1 MFSLDEHSLI
11 KLAEEDLYT
20 FVALTW
26 KYAGGKKEFIPNWY
40 IEAICE
46 HLEAMYN
53 VEIKNLIISIAPRK
67 GKSLICSVIYPV
79 WVWLRDGGHR
89 FITASYGAEL
99 SIRDAKR
106 SKDLIEC
113 GWFREKWGNKIQ
125 LKADQRAKGKYET
138 TEGGRR
144 IATSVDGMATGEGAD
159 TLIIDDPH
167 KAKEATSIA
176 KLRNVIDWFTGTM
189 SNRYEDIDTFR
200 KLIIHQRVSNGDLTG
215 YLMQEEPDEWEHLKL
230 PEEYVPTTYISSI
243 GWSDPRKYKGEL
255 LAPELL
261 NEEAAEKYKKNKFF
275 WASQYQQEP
284 VPDEGGYVLASD
296 LNKFSPV
303 ELMRSPMSSRVSR
316 VYTSWD
322 LAYGEDILRDYTV
335 GQLWV
340 VIEEK
345 KFLIH
350 HVRGKWSYGDQLRK
364 FLELQDIARIWIIKS
379 LGGVC
384 HLIEKK
390 ASGEAFEDTLK
401 KQFGIQGIV
410 MINPRQDKIN
420 RFMEV
425 TFEFEQRNVYYPEGE
440 IGNEW
445 LKEITS
451 FPYGSNDDQVD
462 ATSQFLKYEMGM
474 KSRTLFMPK
483 VEEMVGV
490 RDIVRGFKEEK
501 EGYIIRPS
509 GIKKM
514 LNY

>member
-1 MFSLDEHSLI
+1 MFNLDEQALI
-11 KLAEEDLYT
+11 RLAEEDLYT
-20 FVALTW
+20 FVALAW
-26 KYAGGKKEFIPNWY
+26 KYAGGKKDFVPNWY

-53 VEIKNLIISIAPRK
+53 LELKNLIISIAPRK
-67 GKSLICSVIYPV
+67 GKSLICSVIYPA
-79 WVWLRDGGHR
+79 WVWLKDGSHR

-106 SKDLIEC
+106 TKDLIES
-113 GWFREKWGNKIQ
+113 GWFRDKWGNKIQ
-125 LKADQRAKGKYET
+125 LKSDQRAKGKYET

-189 SNRYEDIDTFR
+189 SNRYEDIETFR

-215 YLMQEEPDEWEHLKL
+215 YLMQEEPEEWEHLKL
-230 PEEYVPTTYISSI
+230 PEEYVPTTYVSST
-243 GWSDPRKYKGEL
+243 GWVDPRKYKGEL

-261 NEEAAEKYKKNKFF
+261 NEEAAEKYKKNRFF

-284 VPDEGGYVLASD
+284 VPDEGGYILAS
-296 LNKFSPV
+296 NIYKFSPV
-303 ELMRSPMSSRVSR
+303 ELVRSSMSARVSG

-322 LAYGEDILRDYTV
+322 LAYGEDILRDFTV

-340 VIEEK
+340 VIEQK

-350 HVRGKWSYGDQLRK
+350 QVRGRWSYPEQLRK
-364 FLELQDIARIWIIKS
+364 FRELHDVAQVWISKS
-379 LGGVC
+379 LNGVC
-384 HLIEKK
+384 HIVEGQ
-390 ASGEAFEDTLK
+390 ASGESFVDTLK
-401 KQFGIQGIV
+401 QVFGINGIV
-410 MINPRQDKIN
+410 VVKPRKDKVN

-425 TFEFEQRNVYYPEGE
+425 TFEFEQGNIYAPNNE
-440 IGNEW
+440 IGIEW
-445 LKEITS
+445 TKELTS

-462 ATSQFLKYEMGM
+462 ATSQFLNYVMG
-474 KSRTLFMPK
+474 KRTKTLYMPK
-483 VEEMVGV
+483 IEEMAGV
-490 RDIVRGFKEEK
+490 RDIVKEFVEER
-501 EGYIIRPS
+501 EGYCIRPS

-514 LNY
+514 FDY